1 MVRVEFLKGKG
12 GVINI
17 INGNLRDTDRN
28 ALLNIEDIDRVI
40 VNIYNALA
48 INYNLKALEV
58 AGYVI
63 VFETLEAMEP
73 YLNQM
78 DLLDGEIFNPGINGI
93 KKPSW
98 DISDVKLEN
107 GIIPH
112 TYVNT
117 DIEKDLI
124 KGK

>member
-73 YLNQM
+73 YLIQM
-78 DLLDGEIFNPGINGI
+78 DLLDGEIFNPGVEGI
-93 KKPSW
+93 RYPTW
-98 DISDVKLEN
+98 DINRNINE
-107 GIIPH
+107 GIMPH